1 MFTAQDAYWT
11 DFYDLGD
18 ASADTIYDEAWYEA
32 RAAEKEV
39 PYDSATSTGNELWS
53 AKETAEAALVAA

>member
-1 MFTAQDAYWT
+1 
-11 DFYDLGD
+11 LGD

-39 PYDSATSTGNELWS
+39 PYDSATNNGNELWS

>member
-1 MFTAQDAYWT
+1 
-11 DFYDLGD
+11 LGD